1 MQVAVLGTGTMGAG
15 MSRSLLRAGHTVRVW
30 NRTAERAEPLAADGA
45 TVAGSAGEAVRG
57 AEVVLVVLFDTAAVL
72 DVLADAAGAAG
83 PGAVWLQVST
93 IGPQGTER
101 VAAVAAEH
109 GLRLVDAP
117 VLGTKTPAEQG
128 KLVALLSGDR
138 AAVEAAGPVLAA
150 ISARQVHAGERL
162 GAASALKLVCN
173 CWIGMQNAAV
183 GQSIAL
189 AEGLGLDPELFLEA
203 TTGSAADSAY
213 LHMKAELVRKGHYPP
228 SFTLDGALKDVELI
242 LAAARDVGVTDDL
255 LAGLRTVYRRASDAG
270 HGGEDMAAVYTAFP
284 PDR

>member
-1 MQVAVLGTGTMGAG
+1 MHVAVLGTGTMGAG

-30 NRTAERAEPLAADGA
+30 NRTAQRAEPLAADGA
-45 TVAGSAGEAVRG
+45 TVAGSAGP
-57 AEVVLVVLFDTAAVL
+57 D
-72 DVLADAAGAAG
+72 
-83 PGAVWLQVST
+83 AVWLQAST

-101 VAAVAAEH
+101 VAALAAEH

-117 VLGTKTPAEQG
+117 VLGTKAPAEQG

-173 CWIGMQNAAV
+173 CWIAMQNAAI

-203 TTGSAADSAY
+203 TKGGAADSAY
-213 LHMKAELVRKGHYPP
+213 LHLKAELVRKGDYPP

-242 LAAARDVGVTDDL
+242 LAAAREVGVTDDV

-284 PDR
+284 PGR